1 MSDKRGI
8 GTLICDDVEMTTGNL
23 DFFTPIIPENV
34 LRNGSTIELNP
45 VNAITDSGP
54 YEFQISRDP
63 DHYIY
68 LPLTRLF
75 GTVKVVKLDGSPL
88 TADDNTSVCNLFPQ
102 SLFKQME
109 IDVEGTQLNDI
120 SSSTYAI
127 KAFLETIL
135 TYSNDAKSTHLK
147 MAGWSA
153 DTVGKENSTDAESWT
168 KRSNLIMDKNY
179 YFSMILHCDFF
190 QMERFL
196 IPNTSVT
203 LKMIRNSDSYSFISP
218 SLKAKIL
225 IKNLRLSVHKVKI
238 APDFDKAIE
247 SNLLKEPALYPLTQS
262 KIKTFLMQS
271 GTSTITVQHVLSG
284 SLPHSLVVCFL
295 DARSYNGDIAYN
307 PFLFQHFNLNLLN
320 VQVNSNPVHPR
331 PFQPNYADGNF
342 CREYRNLMD
351 HGGCHHSNNVIT
363 ITPEQFISNAN
374 FYIYDLSPDLCN
386 AYHHHASKTGY
397 MDIEVGWSTPLVN
410 NIYMLLYS
418 SHRQTIAI
426 DHNRNVTLLE

>member
-88 TADDNTSVCNLFPQ
+88 TAEDNTSVCNLFPQ

-135 TYSNDAKSTHLK
+135 TIVNTHL
-147 MAGWSA
+147 
-153 DTVGKENSTDAESWT
+153 
-168 KRSNLIMDKNY
+168 
-179 YFSMILHCDFF
+179 
-190 QMERFL
+190 Q
-196 IPNTSVT
+196 
-203 LKMIRNSDSYSFISP
+203 
-218 SLKAKIL
+218 
-225 IKNLRLSVHKVKI
+225 
-238 APDFDKAIE
+238 
-247 SNLLKEPALYPLTQS
+247 
-262 KIKTFLMQS
+262 
-271 GTSTITVQHVLSG
+271 
-284 SLPHSLVVCFL
+284 
-295 DARSYNGDIAYN
+295 
-307 PFLFQHFNLNLLN
+307 
-320 VQVNSNPVHPR
+320 
-331 PFQPNYADGNF
+331 
-342 CREYRNLMD
+342 
-351 HGGCHHSNNVIT
+351 
-363 ITPEQFISNAN
+363 
-374 FYIYDLSPDLCN
+374 
-386 AYHHHASKTGY
+386 
-397 MDIEVGWSTPLVN
+397 
-410 NIYMLLYS
+410 
-418 SHRQTIAI
+418 
-426 DHNRNVTLLE
+426 